1 MFYCRGMACEDAI
14 KRNESVY
21 TVIALGHLI
30 HDSFEPL
37 EGSLLSGDPV
47 EVSPSWTIVFEAA
60 YLRAVDA
67 FHLLFNQLSTV
78 ISYP

>member
-1 MFYCRGMACEDAI
+1 MKKQLREMRVRQYAVVAPS
-14 KRNESVY
+14 N
-21 TVIALGHLI
+21 LI
-30 HDSFEPL
+30 HDSFEPF
-37 EGSLLSGDPV
+37 ERSLLSGDPV
-47 EVSPSWTIVFEAA
+47 EVSPSWTIVLEAA